1 MAAVNMVALLFIILY
16 YFSVMIVG
24 VWGGRK
30 VLPVQGYSMGPHGA
44 RISRRKVDD
53 DDFLLRLF
61 VANRHLPLLLGVASM
76 TATWV
81 GGGYLNGTA
90 EAVYKYGIVNCQ
102 APIGYAM
109 SLILGG
115 AFFATKMRLTDS
127 LTMLDPFQ
135 THYGRWTGLMFCVPA
150 CAGRDILDGCH
161 TSGSGQ
167 VAVRTLRGDTASVI
181 IKVGSHYFIIIS
193 ALVIFFYTSLGGL
206 FSVTYTDGLQLAT
219 TAILLWMCVPSC
231 VTHKAVGTLG
241 PQYTDWIGTVASGD
255 ISQLVDLFL
264 MTALGGIP
272 WQVYFQRV
280 LACETVAEAKI
291 LSFMSA
297 IGCIFLALPP
307 VLIGGAAK
315 HTNFTVAGYPG
326 SFLLSD
332 EDSPR
337 VLPFAIL
344 YLTSGMT
351 TIFGLVSIAAA
362 VMSSADSSMLS
373 ASTMVT
379 RNVYQALFRPMATET
394 EVVIALRTMICAL
407 SSLSVYM
414 ALSVNSVFDLWT
426 LCSDIVYVLLF
437 PQLLCV
443 FYFKETN
450 AYGSVLAFVVSGVL
464 RCLCGE
470 PSMNV
475 PVVVRLPLYDPEL
488 GQRFPFRLLCMA
500 LGLATLLLGSHVAD
514 ALFRRGCFVKPP
526 PTCAR
531 TGPSDHATAATGST
545 GSDIMPGAPSGTRHV
560 STTDTASEKEAL
572 TSGISKN
579 SRRVSAEP
587 PNEAQTGSCP
597 TRRKSSLTSD
607 RRRSSAMQSAW
618 ALQSSGAADKSLTEG
633 ATTETKTSRRKS
645 KSGVSKRGGKETRS

>member
-379 RNVYQALFRPMATET
+379 RNVYQALFRPMVSRHLRPIGQGTFIGAEGKRQPFHEPTTSGATET

-450 AYGSVLAFVVSGVL
+450 AYGSVL
-464 RCLCGE
+464 GE
-470 PSMNV
+470 M
-475 PVVVRLPLYDPEL
+475 L
-488 GQRFPFRLLCMA
+488 
-500 LGLATLLLGSHVAD
+500 
-514 ALFRRGCFVKPP
+514 
-526 PTCAR
+526 
-531 TGPSDHATAATGST
+531 
-545 GSDIMPGAPSGTRHV
+545 
-560 STTDTASEKEAL
+560 
-572 TSGISKN
+572 
-579 SRRVSAEP
+579 
-587 PNEAQTGSCP
+587 
-597 TRRKSSLTSD
+597 
-607 RRRSSAMQSAW
+607 
-618 ALQSSGAADKSLTEG
+618 
-633 ATTETKTSRRKS
+633 
-645 KSGVSKRGGKETRS
+645 